1 MILSILIPTLP
12 DPERKKFLNELM
24 QNIFNQIKEKNYSD
38 VEILT
43 DPRGKEI
50 STGEKRNDL
59 IRRACGKYTWFIDDD
74 DYIFNYA
81 IDDILKAAEEDP
93 DVICFN
99 GYMTTDGEKRV
110 DFELR
115 IGHPY
120 CAIEKDGK
128 EYYLR
133 FPNHIVPMKREL
145 IKDIPFENVTLGED
159 YKWAKKINDAGILKT
174 QAIIEKDIYHYRC
187 RTKK

>member
-12 DPERKKFLNELM
+12 TPENKKFLNELM
-24 QNIFNQIKEKNYSD
+24 NNIFNQIKEKNYSD

-50 STGEKRNDL
+50 STGEKRNSL
-59 IRRACGKYTWFIDDD
+59 IKRATGDYTWFIDDD
-74 DYIFNYA
+74 DFIFDYA
-81 IDDILKAAEEDP
+81 IEDILVAAQSSP

-99 GYMTTDGEKRV
+99 GFMTTDGEKRV

-115 IGHPY
+115 LGHPY
-120 CAIEKDGK
+120 CATQKDGK

-133 FPNHIVPMKREL
+133 FPNHIVPMRREK
-145 IKDIPFENVTLGED
+145 IKDILFENITQGED
-159 YKWAKKINDAGILKT
+159 YKWAKKINDLGLLKT
-174 QAIIEKDIYHYRC
+174 QVVIDKNIYHYRY
-187 RTKK
+187 RSKK